1 MLYFLGSWEYQ
12 AWRGGRK
19 GSSAKQVKGWRER
32 KKRRRRRLACVS
44 GGHAIII
51 VEEEEEEVPKQASCL
66 VRTEGRPRRVTNA

>member
-32 KKRRRRRLACVS
+32 KERRRRRRLACVS

-51 VEEEEEEVPKQASCL
+51 VEEEEEVPKQASCL
-66 VRTEGRPRRVTNA
+66 VRTEGRPRRETNA